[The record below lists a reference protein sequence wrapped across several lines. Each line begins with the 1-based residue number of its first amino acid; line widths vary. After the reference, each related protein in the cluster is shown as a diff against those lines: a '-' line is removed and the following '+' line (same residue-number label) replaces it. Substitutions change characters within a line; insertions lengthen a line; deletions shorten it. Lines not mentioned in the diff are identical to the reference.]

1 VGDGFARCCF
11 ASRASTCA
19 PTYNYSIEA
28 SSNLFDW
35 VSLVTNALP
44 FTFTDTN
51 RFDYQFCRGLYV
63 P

>member
-11 ASRASTCA
+11 ASQASTCA
-19 PTYNYSIEA
+19 PTNYSIQA

-35 VSLVTNALP
+35 ISLVTNASP

-51 RFDYQFCRGLYV
+51 RFDYQFYRGRYL